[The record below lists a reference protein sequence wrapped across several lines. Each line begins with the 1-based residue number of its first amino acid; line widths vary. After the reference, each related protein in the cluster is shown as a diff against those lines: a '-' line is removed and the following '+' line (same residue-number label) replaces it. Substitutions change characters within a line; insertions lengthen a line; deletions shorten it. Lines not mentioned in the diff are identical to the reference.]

1 MRAFR
6 QYFDGSH
13 RRLGLV
19 LGLVAVAIVTLL
31 RYALAAVVGE
41 NMPLLLYVL
50 AVLIAASLGGMTP
63 GLVVTAVS
71 AILGSV
77 LFVTLAPDTVTGE
90 LVRLTTFVI
99 EGVAI
104 SLAFSTLAARNRELR
119 HLAEDLAESRDHAAR
134 MAMTDWLTGMP
145 NRTAYEADIRAS
157 IARADRDGVP
167 LMLVVADADGLKR
180 VNDRYG
186 HAGGD
191 ELLRLV
197 ADTLSRAVRV
207 GDRAYRV
214 GGDEF
219 VVILHG
225 VSDATSEQPFH
236 RLADALEVVPVRFP
250 EAGVSMGAASY
261 PAEADDPDRLFELA
275 DERMYEEKLRRG
287 SGRRVG

>member
-19 LGLVAVAIVTLL
+19 LGLSAVAVVTLL
-31 RYALAAVVGE
+31 RYGLAAVVGE

-50 AVLIAASLGGMTP
+50 AVLIAASLGGMMP

-71 AILGSV
+71 AVLGSV

-90 LVRLTTFVI
+90 LVRLLTFVI

-104 SLAFSTLAARNRELR
+104 SLAFSTLATRNRELR

-134 MAMTDWLTGMP
+134 MAMTDWLTGLA
-145 NRTAYEADIRAS
+145 NRSAYEADIRAS

-167 LMLVVADADGLKR
+167 LTLVVADADGLKR
-180 VNDRYG
+180 VNDVHG

-225 VSDATSEQPFH
+225 ASDAASEQPFH
-236 RLADALEVVPVRFP
+236 RLADGLEIVSARFP

-261 PAEADDPDRLFELA
+261 PGEADDPDRLFELA
-275 DERMYEEKLRRG
+275 DERMYEEKVRRG